1 MTTPEAAT
9 AWLNKQLKQ
18 KEIALHNAANK
29 PNRSEKEIDDILEAL
44 DVIEY
49 LTETLE
55 ARQSG
60 KWYKEAITTP
70 DDAKYTEMERYRY
83 VCPFCGRR
91 NGKKRDRYCPS
102 CGAML
107 K

>member
-1 MTTPEAAT
+1 MTTPEAAI

-18 KEIALHNAANK
+18 KEIALYNATNK
-29 PNRSEKEIDDILEAL
+29 PGRSETEIDDILEAL

-49 LTETLE
+49 LTESLE
-55 ARQSG
+55 ARREGEWFRESLP
-60 KWYKEAITTP
+60 AP
-70 DDAKYTEMERYRY
+70 DDAKYTGMEHYRL

-91 NGKKRDRYCPS
+91 SGKRRERFCAG
-102 CGAML
+102 CGARL